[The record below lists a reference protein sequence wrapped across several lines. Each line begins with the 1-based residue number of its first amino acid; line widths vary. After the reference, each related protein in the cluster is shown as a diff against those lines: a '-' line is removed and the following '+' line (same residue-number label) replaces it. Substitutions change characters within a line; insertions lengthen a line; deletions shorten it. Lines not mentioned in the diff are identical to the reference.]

1 LTIANFFDE
10 LLKQSTMN
18 PDNLVQ
24 VLQTGFRI
32 TVGATASVLE
42 SIQDTDKRTE
52 NLETLKLEWPQIA
65 DKLAN
70 KGEKTE
76 QEARQFV
83 DTLLSQQPTPSDSRS
98 ASSGTTEP
106 TSDGSANVQS
116 ELEELTEQITTL
128 RKELEELRQQ
138 EERS

>member
-83 DTLLSQQPTPSDSRS
+83 DTLLSQQPSPSDSTS
-98 ASSGTTEP
+98 ASGTTEP

>member
-1 LTIANFFDE
+1 LTIANFSDE

-83 DTLLSQQPTPSDSRS
+83 DTLLSQQPTSSDGRS
-98 ASSGTTEP
+98 SSSGTTEP

>member
-1 LTIANFFDE
+1 
-10 LLKQSTMN
+10 MN

-83 DTLLSQQPTPSDSRS
+83 DTLLSQQPTSSDGRS
-98 ASSGTTEP
+98 SSSGTTEP

>member
-1 LTIANFFDE
+1 
-10 LLKQSTMN
+10 MN

-42 SIQDTDKRTE
+42 SIQDTEKRTE
-52 NLETLKLEWPQIA
+52 NLETLKLEWAQIA

-83 DTLLSQQPTPSDSRS
+83 DTLLSQQPTPGS
-98 ASSGTTEP
+98 ASPSSATGEP
-106 TSDGSANVQS
+106 ASEDSSANVQG